1 MQLCYIAH
9 LMDVIAQQE
18 YSLYITL
25 AWHSKA
31 ACDRSFVQ
39 VARHFAVGAD
49 VRDTEILERPVE
61 TVSWC

>member
-1 MQLCYIAH
+1 
-9 LMDVIAQQE
+9 MDVIAQQE